1 MHILNGLSLDL
12 LATLEEEKDSCV
24 CQFGAVWGSR
34 ENNRRFDSSNEHS
47 WLWFARVSVCE
58 QFACLS
64 ASRERGVI
72 KLEQI

>member
-24 CQFGAVWGSR
+24 CVSLVQCGARARTIGGLTARTITVGFGLRAC
-34 ENNRRFDSSNEHS
+34 
-47 WLWFARVSVCE
+47 VCE

-64 ASRERGVI
+64 ASRGKGVV